1 MIRPKEREAII
12 TSLKSGV
19 VPRVGL
25 QHIQVGRVE
34 ELKSF
39 VKDVDTISEGGTS
52 FRLVIGEY
60 GSGKTF
66 FLSLVRSVAL
76 QKGLV
81 TMNADL
87 SPTKR
92 LHGKDGQAR
101 CLLSALIESIST
113 RTKQDGKALPNIL
126 EKFISTAR
134 NEAEHVGGDVTTV
147 IYERLR
153 DLNDYPGGYAFSQVV
168 NKYWMGYESGDDMMK
183 ENALRWLKAEYAT
196 KTDSMRDLGVREIL
210 DGASFFNTLKLY
222 SVLVKKAGYSGLLV
236 CMDEMVNLFK
246 ISNAV
251 SRKANYEEILNILNN
266 TLQGCLSHIGFILSG
281 TPEFLT
287 DGNRGLYSYEAL
299 RSRLA
304 ENTFSKTL
312 GLIDYN
318 STVLRLANLTKE
330 ELYLLLKNLR
340 NVFAGG
346 DLNKY
351 LVPDDALLAYL
362 NYCANKIGDS
372 YFRTPRNTIK
382 GFLDLLSILA
392 QYPNLKWSD
401 MIEHIDI
408 KQDIEPTEVGML
420 ISRRAKEQTNSDDDV
435 FASFKL

>member
-1 MIRPKEREAII
+1 MIKTKEREAII

-25 QHIQVGRVE
+25 QYIQVGRAE
-34 ELKSF
+34 EIKSF
-39 VKDVDTISEGGTS
+39 INDVNTISEGGTS

-81 TMNADL
+81 TMNTDL

-92 LHGKDGQAR
+92 LHGKDGHAR
-101 CLLSALIESIST
+101 RLLSALIESIST
-113 RTKQDGKALPNIL
+113 RTKQDGKALSNIL

-134 NEAEHVGGDVTTV
+134 HEAEQGNRSVTTV
-147 IYERLR
+147 IYERLNE
-153 DLNDYPGGYAFSQVV
+153 LNEFPGGYAFAQVI
-168 NKYWMGYESGDDMMK
+168 NKYWIGYESGDEMMK
-183 ENALRWLKAEYAT
+183 EYALRWLKAEYTT
-196 KTDSMRDLGVREIL
+196 KTDSFHNLGVREII
-210 DGASFFNTLKLY
+210 DDVSFFNTLKLY
-222 SVLVKKAGYSGLLV
+222 SVLVRKAGYSGLLV
-236 CMDEMVNLFK
+236 CMDEMVNLYK

-266 TLQGCLSHIGFILSG
+266 TLQGCLSHIGFIMSG

-287 DGNRGLYSYEAL
+287 DENRGLYSYEAL
-299 RSRLA
+299 KSRLA
-304 ENTFSKTL
+304 ENTFSKSL
-312 GLIDYN
+312 GLVDYN
-318 STVLRLANLTKE
+318 STVLRLSNLTKE

-346 DLNKY
+346 DVSKY
-351 LVPDDALLAYL
+351 LVSDDVLVAYL
-362 NYCANKIGDS
+362 SHCANKIGDS

-382 GFLDLLSILA
+382 GFLDLLSMLA

-401 MIEHIDI
+401 MIEKIEVNR
-408 KQDIEPTEVGML
+408 DIEPTEVGNL
-420 ISRRAKEQTNSDDDV
+420 IAQQAKVQTNSDDDA